1 MDVELLSQLP
11 PWDWPEDAGETILRT
26 LRDRSAPASA
36 RTLAADLAGHLVV
49 MSDELATTLL
59 DLLEDPR
66 EDDELRG
73 RTALAVGPVLE
84 ELDLELF
91 DDPEEASVSPRMGET
106 IRRTLRDVYLD
117 GEASKFVRRRVLE
130 TSIRHPEPWHE
141 GAVRSAYHSGDR
153 EWIVTAVFCM
163 GRLPGFEDE
172 ILEAVRSDDRDVRYR
187 GVVAAG
193 RAEVRKA
200 WPHIRPLL
208 LGPTD
213 DRALLLAAVE
223 AVVGVRPEAAAAVLA
238 HLVDSHD
245 AGIVEAAEEAMEAA
259 EAFLGGSDGSGFDGP
274 GSRPPPSGP
283 RGDGSGGRAS

>member
-1 MDVELLSQLP
+1 MDVEFLSQLP

-26 LRDRSAPASA
+26 LREPSAPAAA
-36 RTLAADLAGHLVV
+36 RTAAADLASHLVV
-49 MSDELATTLL
+49 MTDELAATLL

-73 RTALAVGPVLE
+73 RAALAVGPVLE

-91 DDPEEASVSPRMGET
+91 GDPDEASVSPRMGET

-117 GEASKFVRRRVLE
+117 GEASKHVRRRVLE

-141 GAVRSAYHSGDR
+141 GAVRSAYHSGDH
-153 EWIVTAVFCM
+153 EWVVTAVFCM
-163 GRLPGFEDE
+163 GHLPGFGDE
-172 ILEAVRSDDRDVRYR
+172 ILDAVRSDDREIRYQ

-193 RAEVRKA
+193 RRDVREA
-200 WPHIRPLL
+200 WPQIRPLL

-213 DRALLLAAVE
+213 DRALLFAAVE
-223 AVVGVRPEAAAAVLA
+223 AVVGVRPEAAGAVLA
-238 HLVDSHD
+238 PLVDSGD
-245 AGIVEAAEEAMEAA
+245 PEIVEAAEEAVEAA
-259 EAFLGGSDGSGFDGP
+259 QAFLGGSDGSRLGETGP
-274 GSRPPPSGP
+274 GSPPGP

>member
-1 MDVELLSQLP
+1 MDVEFLSQLP
-11 PWDWPEDAGETILRT
+11 PWDWPDDAGETIQRT

-49 MSDELATTLL
+49 MTDELAATLL

-73 RTALAVGPVLE
+73 RAALAVGPVLE
-84 ELDLELF
+84 ELHLELF
-91 DDPEEASVSPRMGET
+91 EDPDEASVSPRMGET

-117 GEASKFVRRRVLE
+117 GEASTYVRRRVLE
-130 TSIRHPEPWHE
+130 TSIRHSEPWHE

-153 EWIVTAVFCM
+153 GWLVTAVFCM
-163 GRLPGFEDE
+163 GHLSGFEDE
-172 ILEAVRSDDRDVRYR
+172 ILEAVRSDDRDVRYQ

-193 RAEVRKA
+193 RAEVREA
-200 WPHIRPLL
+200 WPYIRPLL

-223 AVVGVRPEAAAAVLA
+223 AVVGVRPEAAGAVLA
-238 HLVDSHD
+238 PLVDSD
-245 AGIVEAAEEAMEAA
+245 DPEVVEAAEDSAEAA
-259 EAFLGGSDGSGFDGP
+259 EAFLGGSDGLGLGELGP
-274 GSRPPPSGP
+274 GPPSGP